1 MGITAN
7 RFNDPALGQAFSNL
21 SSLFAPPSGS
31 DLAGYANSAAT
42 KAEAA
47 RLADLFAMGATPS
60 EKAALTGVQGYGQT
74 PQGYTYGVDT
84 TAATDRRGQDVAAT
98 TSRANNTDTNRTA
111 LLGDLF
117 GPLSVDQVRPAVP
130 ADIAGMYGLPE
141 IASERGAISASPGE
155 QITLPD
161 GSVIAGAEQP
171 LTDEQL
177 RAAILGG
184 LDPNMQ
190 TAWAMGSTPVETVLG
205 PNGPTI
211 ALRTDAVGQAPA
223 PTGATE
229 TQNYRTPEGQQG
241 TAAFIQG
248 QWRDTQTGQPIPP
261 NSVTFGATLQ
271 GDQAGTGL
279 GPTTANLT
287 ESNKVEASLNA
298 ADADIDNLI
307 GQLQANPG
315 IAGTPGAIRGV
326 AQNLASSIGEVL
338 TAFGGDVS
346 PNAAVS
352 LETVQA
358 AAANVAGG
366 RDPAIAQFNI
376 SIANLAYRVAQM
388 NNPSGEVSRQAY
400 ERALESLS
408 GGMFANNASTLE
420 ALGALKEQVARNRE
434 QYLGTLRA
442 PGGAPAPGAAPVAG
456 MPQPGTVED
465 GYRFKG
471 GDPANPASWEPV
483 Q

>member
-1 MGITAN
+1 
-7 RFNDPALGQAFSNL
+7 
-21 SSLFAPPSGS
+21 
-31 DLAGYANSAAT
+31 
-42 KAEAA
+42 
-47 RLADLFAMGATPS
+47 
-60 EKAALTGVQGYGQT
+60 
-74 PQGYTYGVDT
+74 
-84 TAATDRRGQDVAAT
+84 
-98 TSRANNTDTNRTA
+98 
-111 LLGDLF
+111 
-117 GPLSVDQVRPAVP
+117 
-130 ADIAGMYGLPE
+130 
-141 IASERGAISASPGE
+141 
-155 QITLPD
+155 
-161 GSVIAGAEQP
+161 
-171 LTDEQL
+171 
-177 RAAILGG
+177 
-184 LDPNMQ
+184 MQ
-190 TAWAMGSTPVETVLG
+190 TAWAMGATPVETVQG

-223 PTGATE
+223 PTGATGATE

-279 GPTTANLT
+279 GPTTANVT
-287 ESNKVEASLNA
+287 ESNKVEASLNLV
-298 ADADIDNLI
+298 DADIAA
-307 GQLQANPG
+307 LQTLLTENPG

-326 AQNLASSIGEVL
+326 AQNLASTISETL
-338 TAFGGDVS
+338 TAFGTDLS

-352 LETVQA
+352 LETVQQA
-358 AAANVAGG
+358 AASVSGG
-366 RDPAIAQFNI
+366 NRDTAIAKFNI
-376 SIANLAYRVAQM
+376 SIANLAYSMAQM

-400 ERALESLS
+400 ERALEALS

-420 ALGALKEQVARNRE
+420 ALSALSEQVARRRE

-442 PGGAPAPGAAPVAG
+442 PGGAPAPGVAPVAG
-456 MPQPGTVED
+456 PPQPGTVED